1 MMSVPYLLFEFTD
14 GNGRK
19 NPALF
24 KDPIDIIE
32 TSREEEVLDKL
43 RLVET
48 YAAEG
53 MYAAGYLAYEAA
65 PAFDQ
70 AFIVKKGEGPLLW
83 FGIFKSK
90 LLPENDVALKPFEV
104 SEWKAEM
111 EQDEYQKGF
120 QYIRQQI
127 EEGNTYQVNF
137 TMRLRAQFSGD
148 DFAFYKRLSKA
159 QNSNYSAYL
168 NTGRRRILSASPEL
182 FFRQEGGEITA
193 RPMKGTA
200 ARGKTFLEDRQ
211 KSKWLYESE
220 KNRAENLMIVD
231 LLRNDLGA
239 VAEAGS
245 VRVPELFA
253 IEKYPTVWQMTSE
266 IKAGLKKGLGITD
279 VMKALFPCGSITGAP
294 KISTMGIIAETEQSA
309 RGIYCGAIGYIEPG
323 GNAIFNVPI
332 RTVAIDAESG
342 EAEYGAGGGIT
353 WDSEMRDEYGEAY
366 IKARLLTQNP
376 QSFEL
381 LESLRLEDGEYVLR
395 ELHLKRIM
403 ESAAYFS
410 YPADIEHIGGKLEAY
425 AQSAPD
431 GHFKV
436 RCLLSSAGSVS
447 VEGIPIGD
455 SPDNVK
461 IKLADGP
468 VSSDNTFLY
477 HKTTNRSVYNDF
489 RAELKDEYDVLL
501 WNERGELTEFT
512 QGNLVIK
519 MAGGLYTPAISSGL
533 LAGTLRQS
541 LIDEGRI
548 EERIL
553 HKSVLKDADEIWF
566 INSVRGWIK
575 AEMALPL
582 S

>member
-1 MMSVPYLLFEFTD
+1 MMTEPYLLFEFTD

-19 NPALF
+19 SPALF
-24 KDPIDIIE
+24 KDPVDIIE

-43 RLVET
+43 RLVES
-48 YAAEG
+48 YAANG

-65 PAFDQ
+65 PAFDK

-90 LLPENDVALKPFEV
+90 LLPEDDFTLKPFEV
-104 SEWKAEM
+104 SEWKAEL

-127 EEGNTYQVNF
+127 EEGNTYQVNY

-148 DFAFYKRLSKA
+148 DFAFYNRLSKA
-159 QNSNYSAYL
+159 QNSDYSAYL

-182 FFRQEGGEITA
+182 FFRLEGGEITA

-200 ARGKTFLEDRQ
+200 ARGKTFLEDQ
-211 KSKWLYESE
+211 EKSVWLYESE

-231 LLRNDLGA
+231 LLRNDMGA

-245 VRVPELFA
+245 VRVPELFT

-279 VMKALFPCGSITGAP
+279 VLKALFPCGSITGAP
-294 KISTMGIIAETEQSA
+294 KISTMGIIAETEQSR
-309 RGIYCGAIGYIEPG
+309 RGVYCGAIGYIEPG

-332 RTVAIDAESG
+332 RTVTIDAENG
-342 EAEYGAGGGIT
+342 KAEYGAGGGIT
-353 WDSEMRDEYGEAY
+353 WDSEMKDEYGEAY
-366 IKARLLTQNP
+366 IKARLLTQDP
-376 QSFEL
+376 QSFDL
-381 LESLRLEDGEYVLR
+381 LESLRLEDGEYILR
-395 ELHLKRIM
+395 ELHVKRLM
-403 ESAAYFS
+403 DSAAYFG
-410 YPADIEHIGGKLEAY
+410 YPAEAEHIGGKLDAY
-425 AQSAPD
+425 AQSATE

-436 RCLLSSAGSVS
+436 RCLVSSSGSVS

-455 SPDNVK
+455 SPEKVK

-468 VSSDNTFLY
+468 VSSDNTFLF
-477 HKTTNRSVYNDF
+477 HKTTNRSVYNNFKEDSLDVF
-489 RAELKDEYDVLL
+489 DVLL
-501 WNERGELTEFT
+501 WNERDELTEFT

-519 MAGGLYTPAISSGL
+519 LADGLYTPVLSSGI

-541 LIDEGRI
+541 LLDAGRI
-548 EERIL
+548 EERVL
-553 HKSVLKDADEIWF
+553 HKSVLWNAEEIWF

-575 AEMALPL
+575 AELA
-582 S
+582 